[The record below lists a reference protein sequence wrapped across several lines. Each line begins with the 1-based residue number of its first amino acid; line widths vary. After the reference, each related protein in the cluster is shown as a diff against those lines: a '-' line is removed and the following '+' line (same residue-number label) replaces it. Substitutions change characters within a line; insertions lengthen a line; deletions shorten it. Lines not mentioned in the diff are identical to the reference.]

1 VENNNG
7 GSKLLGRRRTLQ
19 LLGVGLT
26 ATTGLLALAAC
37 DKKDGAAASGG
48 AAPTGTGTGGGSG
61 SATLDCN
68 STIDEASKTQRR
80 TLQYKKEAADP
91 AKKCNACAQFTE
103 KKYGD
108 CGGCKLFTGPVQ
120 PNGGCLSFAPKG
132 AAEAG
137 AAKPT

>member
-26 ATTGLLALAAC
+26 ATGLFGLEAC
-37 DKKDGAAASGG
+37 SK
-48 AAPTGTGTGGGSG
+48 GGSG
-61 SATLDCN
+61 GPTGDTKPGDPKAGTLDCN
-68 STIDEASKTQRR
+68 STIDEASKTLRGA
-80 TLQYKKEAADP
+80 LQYKKEAADP
-91 AKKCNACAQFTE
+91 AKKCNACAQYDE

-120 PNGGCLSFAPKG
+120 PNGSCLSFAAK
-132 AAEAG
+132 EAG